1 MESEFDADGMGAE
14 WVDSGVRPTKRAT
27 RTGGSIGFKLICQI
41 GLHRQVI
48 AFATRRTAG

>member
-1 MESEFDADGMGAE
+1 MESEFVADGMGAE
-14 WVDSGVRPTKRAT
+14 RVDLGVRPTKRAT

-48 AFATRRTAG
+48 AFATHRTAG